1 MTFSRTPD
9 LTSETEVWFKSRATI
24 PIIHGSLA
32 IPDVTERFGYRPR
45 RSAKLQPQPLV
56 LNRSGVQVGRR
67 FTRWPLVQARASP
80 QPLRVPEGIDAGVSA
95 RVHGTCWTE

>member
-9 LTSETEVWFKSRATI
+9 LTSESEVWFKSRATS
-24 PIIHGSLA
+24 PITRGSLA
-32 IPDVTERFGYRPR
+32 FVTERFGYHPR

-56 LNRSGVQVGRR
+56 LNRGGVQVGRR

-80 QPLRVPEGIDAGVSA
+80 QPLRVPEGIDAGFSA
-95 RVHGTCWTE
+95 RMHGTCWTE